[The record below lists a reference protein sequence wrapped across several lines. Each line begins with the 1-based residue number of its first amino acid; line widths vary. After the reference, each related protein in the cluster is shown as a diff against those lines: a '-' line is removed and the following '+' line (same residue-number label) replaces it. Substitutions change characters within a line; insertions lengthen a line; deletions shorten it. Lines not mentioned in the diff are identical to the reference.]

1 MRKKVL
7 VTGVARG
14 IGRSIAEKFIEEG
27 YDLYGTFHRS
37 EGVARE
43 LEQKYG
49 DDRVCLFGPY
59 DFQNL
64 DDTMKLLCK
73 LQHYSFDSIVCNAGM
88 FPDNDE
94 FNEFNLKYFQDIMN
108 CNFYTPLILTTGL
121 KDNVIKGGSIVI
133 ISSNDAA
140 YGTYASISYSASKA
154 ALISLMKS
162 LSVNYGSRSVR
173 VNAVSPGTIDTDMNT
188 SERMILA
195 PYFNPISRFGYPSDV
210 AAVVYFLASEGAA
223 FVNGVNIL
231 IDGGYSNTN
240 IFLKA
245 ESDPELSSALSRF
258 IRNDKAE

>member
-37 EGVARE
+37 EEVARE
-43 LEQKYG
+43 LEKKYG
-49 DDRVCLFGPY
+49 DDRVFLFGPY

-121 KDNVIKGGSIVI
+121 KDNVIEGGSIVI
-133 ISSNDAA
+133 ISSNDADYGA
-140 YGTYASISYSASKA
+140 YSSISYSASNA

-173 VNAVSPGTIDTDMNT
+173 VNAVSPGTIDTNMNT
-188 SERMILA
+188 PEQMTFTS
-195 PYFNPISRFGYPSDV
+195 YFNPISRVGYPSDV

-223 FVNGVNIL
+223 FINGVNIL
-231 IDGGYSNTN
+231 IDGGFSNTN
-240 IFLKA
+240 ILFKA
-245 ESDPELSSALSRF
+245 NSKPELCSELLRF
-258 IRNDKAE
+258 IKNDKAE